1 MIEFNSLDTLIRDL
15 EREGREMPKNLR
27 RAKNNIGNKLLRKV
41 KPKTPVAKVDGGTA
55 RKSWKYKEP
64 NLFEGVVSNNVEYI
78 YHLEYGHRTRQGT
91 GTSENYRPKPG
102 GISFVPGVFM
112 LARSVD
118 EMSSII
124 DDELNQIIID
134 FWN

>member
-15 EREGREMPKNLR
+15 EREEREMSKNLR

-55 RKSWKYKEP
+55 RKSWKYKEL
-64 NLFEGVVSNNVEYI
+64 NLFEGVVSNNIEYI

-91 GTSENYRPKPG
+91 GTSENYRPKPN